1 MKTLLLAAAAILIVL
16 SGGLIY
22 GGNFANSFIN
32 EQLAAQKI
40 TFPSETKLKQE
51 KRDDL
56 LKYADQQVNT
66 GAEAKAY
73 SSYIEGHL
81 SKIAN
86 GQSYSEVSAQYQKDK
101 SNQTLKDQREQLF
114 MGEMLRGT
122 LLSVWGW
129 SLIGVIA
136 LYSGIALLI
145 VAISLLAIFFISTEE
160 PKKKSVKSAK
170 SKKRK

>member
-1 MKTLLLAAAAILIVL
+1 MKALLLASAAVLIVL

-22 GGNFANSFIN
+22 GGNFANTFIDD
-32 EQLAAQKI
+32 QLSAQKI
-40 TFPSETKLKQE
+40 TFPPETQLKQE

-56 LKYADQQVNT
+56 VKYAGEEVNT

-81 SKIAN
+81 VKIAN
-86 GQSYSEVSAQYQKDK
+86 GQSYSEVSSQYQKDRT
-101 SNQTLKDQREQLF
+101 NETLKDQREQLF

-129 SLIGVIA
+129 SLIGMIA
-136 LYSGIALLI
+136 LYSGIALLL
-145 VAISLLAIFFISTEE
+145 VAISLLAVFFISTEE
-160 PKKKSVKSAK
+160 PKKKTRKSSK
-170 SKKRK
+170 SKR